1 MAQFDVYRF
10 APRGAGFT
18 YVVDLQND
26 LLEAFATRIVAP
38 LYLVKGK
45 QQPILRLNPVFQ
57 IDGKPHYLAVQEVTA
72 LRGKGLGV
80 KVLSLSEHRPSII
93 AALDFLIT
101 GV

>member
-10 APRGAGFT
+10 APRGAGFA

-38 LYLVKGK
+38 LYPVKGK

-57 IDGKPHYLAVQEVTA
+57 IDGKPHYCVSAWNKNPVGGVIGVQ
-72 LRGKGLGV
+72 
-80 KVLSLSEHRPSII
+80 
-93 AALDFLIT
+93 T
-101 GV
+101 GPL